1 MFSNLDQ
8 SWKMITKAFSIAL
21 SSSKIL
27 ALFPLY
33 ECKDVSQTTVSVSGS
48 CGWEEDVLL
57 VTVRVRK
64 WENRKEVLRC
74 CQSSDEFELNPGVGD
89 GHRGLACC
97 SPCGR
102 KESDTT
108 ERLN

>member
-1 MFSNLDQ
+1 MQGILILGFYSLLKVSCVLQLGSVMENDN
-8 SWKMITKAFSIAL
+8 KAFSIAV

-48 CGWEEDVLL
+48 CGREEDVLL

-74 CQSSDEFELNPGVGD
+74 CQSS
-89 GHRGLACC
+89 A
-97 SPCGR
+97 
-102 KESDTT
+102 
-108 ERLN
+108 